1 MIHKPFAAF
10 IRNVRGAARPGP
22 GLAWA
27 WGRRT
32 AGGLLAGELTL
43 RLPCPRWLPGGLV
56 HRWAHLPARRGDI
69 VSYLVFL
76 LCPVLLRLQA
86 EARRHLLFR
95 IGRTLLTNLKAN
107 HVNLSSSNLA
117 ATAEGIF
124 RSLDIEGAGSIG
136 RTTLMRC
143 LSDLNFSLTPP
154 QSEALF
160 TARQRSVQYKQ
171 PERAW
176 VSWFRQLVYTY
187 RGPAWG
193 WVHHTCR

>member
-1 MIHKPFAAF
+1 M
-10 IRNVRGAARPGP
+10 
-22 GLAWA
+22 
-27 WGRRT
+27 
-32 AGGLLAGELTL
+32 
-43 RLPCPRWLPGGLV
+43 
-56 HRWAHLPARRGDI
+56 
-69 VSYLVFL
+69 
-76 LCPVLLRLQA
+76 LLRLQA

-171 PERAW
+171 PEYAW

-193 WVHHTCR
+193 WVHDTCR